1 MREVD
6 RYTLLGELASG
17 GMGSVHLGRL
27 TGPGGFTRA
36 VAIKRLHPVYAKLP
50 EFVSMLLDE
59 ARLAARIRHPNVV
72 ATHDVIVTDDNVHL
86 VMDYVEGE
94 SLARIVE
101 HLARRD
107 TRAPPAIASAI
118 MSSALRGLHAAHEAT
133 SDSGEPLGIVHRDVS
148 PQNIM
153 VSVDGVVRVVDFGIA
168 KAAGRLAE
176 TRDRQVKG
184 KLRYMAPEQARGKP
198 VSRQADVYAA
208 GIVLWEL
215 LTGEPLHQGAPNAIL
230 ERVLFGTVPPP
241 SSRVDQSSPELD
253 AIIAKATARSAAE
266 RYATAADMA
275 RAIEDCV
282 RPALPAEVSAWLE
295 EVAGEAL
302 RERAAL
308 VGELEKRARC
318 EGTVLSGTEG
328 AAAEQPARPPAAEL
342 AATGVVGA
350 LGPAC
355 PSRERGHAP
364 VRTCTGASDRG
375 ALEMSTE
382 VQPVRPR
389 PLTRRIAAT
398 SIVALLVL
406 AASVAI
412 VYQPRRA
419 TEPSASAAVPAV
431 AASGAARPSASS
443 DLDPSAE
450 PEPVA
455 APEPKSE
462 PRVEG
467 DGARIPKR
475 RTPTQRGA
483 ERVPEATRADC
494 SVPFTLDSGGRKI
507 YRRECIGA
515 AP

>member
-1 MREVD
+1 MREVG

-72 ATHDVIVTDDNVHL
+72 ATHDLIVTDDNVHL

-94 SLARIVE
+94 SLARIAE

-107 TRAPPAIASAI
+107 MRAPPAIVSAI

-133 SDSGEPLGIVHRDVS
+133 ADSGEPLGIVHRDVS

-184 KLRYMAPEQARGKP
+184 KLRYMSPEHARGKP

-208 GIVLWEL
+208 GVVLWEL
-215 LTGEPLHQGAPNAIL
+215 LTGEPLHQGAPNAVL

-241 SSRVDQSSPELD
+241 SSRGDQISPEFD
-253 AIIAKATARSAAE
+253 AIIAKATARSPAD

-275 RAIEDCV
+275 RALEERA

-308 VGELEKRARC
+308 VGELEKRPRC
-318 EGTVLSGTEG
+318 EATLLSATEG
-328 AAAEQPARPPAAEL
+328 ASAEQPARPPAADL
-342 AATGVVGA
+342 AAPASGGA
-350 LGPAC
+350 LGPA
-355 PSRERGHAP
+355 
-364 VRTCTGASDRG
+364 SDRD

-389 PLTRRIAAT
+389 PLGRRIAAT
-398 SIVALLVL
+398 SAVVLLVL
-406 AASVAI
+406 AASAAVL
-412 VYQPRRA
+412 YPPRRA
-419 TEPSASAAVPAV
+419 TEPSAA
-431 AASGAARPSASS
+431 AASGADRPSASS
-443 DLDPSAE
+443 DLDPPAE
-450 PEPVA
+450 PEPKP

-467 DGARIPKR
+467 DGAPSPKR
-475 RTPTQRGA
+475 RTPIQRGTG
-483 ERVPEATRADC
+483 RVTEGSRADC
-494 SVPFTLDSGGRKI
+494 SVPFRLDSGGRKI